1 MDSRPHRLALAAA
14 FFVLWLGILYAGA
27 DHPPPRGFL
36 WVVLLDLVASALVYL
51 RVPTYAAWHAV
62 RRPYR
67 MLLVLRDGAITG
79 FAFATATLFL
89 SVATLGGAVAQGWDA
104 VLIWLV
110 VVTLVGAATAA
121 SLYAYVALAGRR
133 RRA

>member
-14 FFVLWLGILYAGA
+14 FFVLWLGILHAGA

-51 RVPTYAAWHAV
+51 RVPAYAAWHAV

-79 FAFATATLFL
+79 FAFATATLVL
-89 SVATLGGAVAQGWDA
+89 SVATLGGAVAQGRDA

-121 SLYAYVALAGRR
+121 SVYAYVALAGRR